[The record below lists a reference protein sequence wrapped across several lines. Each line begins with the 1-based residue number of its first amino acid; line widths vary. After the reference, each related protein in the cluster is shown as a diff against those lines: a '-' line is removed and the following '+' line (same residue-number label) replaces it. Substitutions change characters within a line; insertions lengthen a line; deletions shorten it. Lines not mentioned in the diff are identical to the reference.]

1 MVAYEWHSVPNGVY
15 SATCFVAPHPGASRP
30 KSSCPGSGQS
40 YLHVM
45 YRTYKVAIVVPAFNE
60 QERIAFTLAGI
71 PSFVDA
77 VYVVDDASTDR
88 TADIVRATRGFASS
102 GLRVAGGPPESPVGV
117 GSHTD
122 PAGLGGSGWGDGMPR
137 PHIELLQHATN
148 RGVGAAIVTGYK
160 RALHDGMNIAVV
172 MAGDNQMDPHEL
184 PGLLDAIV
192 DGRADYTKGDR
203 TSCRVHLVGMPRW
216 RRVGNWLLCW
226 LTCIAVGNAQVKDPQ
241 NGYTAASRDLL
252 VELPLDTLYPRYGYC
267 NQMLAWVSAYHKR
280 LVDVPMPARY
290 LGEKS
295 KIRYRTYIPTVLWL
309 LMRLTA
315 ARLVLW
321 RTADSMRPHAAGGVS
336 ARRGGVPE
344 AVSGSAP
351 VVVRES

>member
-1 MVAYEWHSVPNGVY
+1 
-15 SATCFVAPHPGASRP
+15 
-30 KSSCPGSGQS
+30 
-40 YLHVM
+40 M

-60 QERIAFTLAGI
+60 QERIAFTLIGI

-88 TADIVRATRGFASS
+88 TADIVRDF
-102 GLRVAGGPPESPVGV
+102 VARHPV
-117 GSHTD
+117 
-122 PAGLGGSGWGDGMPR
+122 LGGSNPR
-137 PHIELLQHATN
+137 PATRNLEPVAPAQPANPGSAGELRPPAGEPRTQNSEPRTPPCGGELRTQNAEHRTQRVELVQHAVN
-148 RGVGAAIVTGYK
+148 LGVGAAIVTGYK
-160 RALHDGMNIAVV
+160 RALHDDMDIAVV
-172 MAGDNQMDPHEL
+172 MAGDNQMDPEEL
-184 PGLLDAIV
+184 PGLLDPIV

-216 RRVGNWLLCW
+216 RRIGNWLLCW
-226 LTCIAVGNAQVKDPQ
+226 LTCIAIGTTQVKDPQ

-252 VELPLDTLYPRYGYC
+252 AELPLDTLYPRYGYC

-280 LVDVPMPARY
+280 VVEVPMPARY

-321 RTADSMRPHAAGGVS
+321 RTAGLMRPYAARGVS
-336 ARRGGVPE
+336 AYRVDVPE
-344 AVSGSAP
+344 RVSSPAP
-351 VVVRES
+351 VVARES

>member
-1 MVAYEWHSVPNGVY
+1 
-15 SATCFVAPHPGASRP
+15 
-30 KSSCPGSGQS
+30 
-40 YLHVM
+40 M

-60 QERIAFTLAGI
+60 QERIAFTLIGI

-88 TADIVRATRGFASS
+88 TAQIVQDFIDHSRTPA
-102 GLRVAGGPPESPVGV
+102 LQPLAGPLTHSPTPALPHSRTHALTHFCSLVGP
-117 GSHTD
+117 
-122 PAGLGGSGWGDGMPR
+122 R
-137 PHIELLQHATN
+137 IELVQHARN
-148 RGVGAAIVTGYK
+148 SGVGAAIISGYK
-160 RALHDGMNIAVV
+160 RALHDDMDIAVV
-172 MAGDNQMDPHEL
+172 MAGDNQMDPEEL
-184 PGLLDAIV
+184 PGLLDPIV

-216 RRVGNWLLCW
+216 RRIGNWLLCW
-226 LTCIAVGNAQVKDPQ
+226 LTCIAIGTTQVKDPQ

-252 VELPLDTLYPRYGYC
+252 AELPLDTLYPRYGYC

-280 LVDVPMPARY
+280 VVEVPMPARY

-321 RTADSMRPHAAGGVS
+321 RTAGLMRPHAARGDA
-336 ARRGGVPE
+336 ARRVVVPE
-344 AVSGSAP
+344 RVSSPAPAVA
-351 VVVRES
+351 RES